1 MELHGLWL
9 IFRSKQRKKKR
20 LEREKQEKWE
30 AQRKINVNASKV
42 FEEMAA
48 VTTVMEDM
56 IQKSFSTANQGTQ
69 GQDSNRNQT
78 DMGRER

>member
-30 AQRKINVNASKV
+30 AQRKMNVNASKV

-56 IQKSFSTANQGTQ
+56 IQKSFSTVNQETQ

>member
-30 AQRKINVNASKV
+30 DQRKINVNASKV
-42 FEEMAA
+42 FEEMGPRDRTLIGIRRIWAGKGDYLHLSA
-48 VTTVMEDM
+48 L
-56 IQKSFSTANQGTQ
+56 Q
-69 GQDSNRNQT
+69 RN
-78 DMGRER
+78 